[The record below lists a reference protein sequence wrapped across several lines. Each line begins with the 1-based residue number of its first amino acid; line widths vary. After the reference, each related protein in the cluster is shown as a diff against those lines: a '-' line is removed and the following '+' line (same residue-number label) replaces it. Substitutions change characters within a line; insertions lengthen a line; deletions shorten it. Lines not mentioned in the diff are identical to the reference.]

1 MTTDTQIAGVL
12 TPQQL
17 QKFAQ
22 EAAISE
28 AQKAAAE
35 AKKAA
40 EHKEAVRKAFMEREI
55 RPDAME
61 HLMRAV
67 KHLAEQG
74 KHEYLVLQFP
84 AEDLSDGGRRVN
96 NFQPDWPDSLQGF
109 GKRAYDFYQE
119 HLKPAGYR
127 LRAEVLD
134 YPHGNIGDVGIFLCW

>member
-1 MTTDTQIAGVL
+1 MTTETQVIGLL

-17 QKFAQ
+17 RKIAQ
-22 EAAISE
+22 ETAGSE

-40 EHKEAVRKAFMEREI
+40 EHKEAVRKAFMERDI
-55 RPDAME
+55 RPDAMD

-74 KHEYLVLQFP
+74 KHEFLVFQFP
-84 AEDLSDGGRRVN
+84 AELLSDRGRRVN

-109 GKRAYDFYQE
+109 GKRAYDYYQE

-127 LRAEVLD
+127 VRAEVLD
-134 YPHGNIGDVGIFLCW
+134 YPNGAIGDVGLFLCW